1 MSNYTIDI
9 LKAMISAGLDKR
21 PEDCPED
28 LWNEASIVDA
38 TYSEVTNVP
47 SVSTTPVELQPMYP
61 TSYGFET
68 FGSSS
73 GMTNVDVTLR
83 NKSGQLMIGD
93 KEILKIAFPVT
104 LKLGESAFKR
114 SIKISQGGDTKYF
127 STYGGGRSTDGED
140 WKMVVARCKVID
152 PNSYEYDSADLVFE
166 LEQDLKAQDGSVA
179 AAKGTRVGYTTAA
192 TNRKALI
199 DLKQQMMKVGASL
212 DGDVKVSVKPVV
224 QKNQK
229 GNMWTILEFE
239 LV

>member
-9 LKAMISAGLDKR
+9 LKAMISAGCDTK

-28 LWNEASIVDA
+28 LWNQASIRDA
-38 TYSEVTNVP
+38 EYTENTNVP
-47 SVSTTPVELQPMYP
+47 SVVATPVELQPMYP
-61 TSYGFET
+61 TAYGFET

-93 KEILKIAFPVT
+93 KEILKIAFPVN
-104 LKLGESAFKR
+104 LKLGDSAFKR
-114 SIKISQGGDTKYF
+114 SIKISDGGNTKYF

-140 WKMVVARCKVID
+140 WNMVVARCKAID
-152 PNSYEYDSADLVFE
+152 PDSYEYDSADLVFE
-166 LEQDLKAQDGSVA
+166 LEEDLKAQDGTVA

-199 DLKQQMMKVGASL
+199 SLKQEMMKRGASL
-212 DGDVKVSVKPVV
+212 DGDVKVRVKPVV
-224 QKNQK
+224 QKNQR

-239 LV
+239 LA